1 MPIKQD
7 IADIAHAKAQRA
19 REKVDTAEEELK
31 VANSTLE
38 RAIPRGNVVEIE
50 KAHARTK
57 RAEAAVVQA
66 GHELD
71 VVEVLLDSARG
82 SAAA

>member
-1 MPIKQD
+1 MPINSD

-19 REKVDTAEEELK
+19 RESVETAEEELK
-31 VANSTLE
+31 AANRTLE
-38 RAIPRGNVVEIE
+38 KAIPKGNVVEIE
-50 KAHARTK
+50 TAHARTK
-57 RAEAAVVQA
+57 KAEVAVVQA

-82 SAAA
+82 AAAG